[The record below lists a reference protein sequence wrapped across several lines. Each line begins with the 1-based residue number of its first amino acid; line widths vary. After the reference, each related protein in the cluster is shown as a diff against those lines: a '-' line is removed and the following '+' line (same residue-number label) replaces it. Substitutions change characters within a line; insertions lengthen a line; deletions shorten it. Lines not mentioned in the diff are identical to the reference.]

1 MLGAIASVGQAPTQ
15 TSNQADQRGNAAA
28 SGIRIADSSKAD
40 KPSGLLEPGADPENR
55 LFLPFLKHMAEDQE
69 QFWARPK
76 ELKKTST
83 LKIFLPFAGF
93 TGALIAGD
101 SWFSRQVPE
110 SPSQIKR
117 SKDISNYAVFPL
129 IGAAGGAY
137 AFGHLTHNDHLSEAG
152 FLSGEAALNSTL
164 VAYAFKEA
172 TRRERPYQ
180 GNGNGNF
187 FQGGSSFPSEHAA
200 IAWSVAS
207 VVAHE
212 YPGTLTQI
220 GAYGLASAVT
230 LTRVTGKQ
238 HFPSDV
244 VIGSALGWYLGRQIY
259 RAHHDPELGGQ
270 GWGELVESKPE
281 SPRNPANMGS
291 PYVPLDSWVYPA
303 IERLSALGYIDGAY
317 VGMRPWTRMECAR
330 LVEQA
335 SERIAEDTQGNDSAS
350 RLYDSLAAEFAWEA
364 RRLEGAPNLGLNLN
378 SVYTRTTNISGPLL
392 RDSYH
397 FAQTIANDGGRPYG
411 EGINAVAG
419 LSTHA
424 VAGPFSFDVQGEYQ
438 HAPANSSYPA
448 GVLQAIANTDAALPL
463 ANGTSTIDRFTL
475 LNAAA
480 GITFHNVS
488 VSFGR
493 QSAWLGPGKSG
504 SLLLSDNA
512 PSITMLRFDN
522 VTPFRVPLL
531 SRLLGPARAEFFV
544 GQLDGH
550 HWVYANTH
558 LVGPN
563 INPQPFLHSNKVSF
577 KPTANLELGM
587 GLNVMFGG
595 PGLPFTWGNF
605 LRSFYSH
612 RASVAEN
619 PGKRFSSFDFSYRV
633 PGVRKWLTFYLD
645 SLVVDEI
652 SPIGSTRPSLNLG
665 LYMPQTPKIPKL
677 ELRLEGIDT
686 APNAQFSPGYVY
698 ADRRYKDGYTSDGNI
713 LGNVIGRAGRG
724 GQGWATYSFT
734 PRNRLQVW
742 FRHVEADHAF
752 LEGGHVNDFGIRT
765 EVNLHRDV
773 AFSASAQYERWAF
786 PLLAAEPQTNVTSSI
801 QLTYTPRW
809 GAH

>member
-1 MLGAIASVGQAPTQ
+1 MLGAIASVGQTPTQ
-15 TSNQADQRGNAAA
+15 TSNQADQPGNAAA
-28 SGIRIADSSKAD
+28 SGIRITDSSRAD
-40 KPSGLLEPGADPENR
+40 EPSGLLEPGADPENR

-101 SWFSRQVPE
+101 SWFSKQVPD
-110 SPSQIKR
+110 PSQIKR
-117 SKDISNYAVFPL
+117 SKDISNYAVFSL

-137 AFGHLTHNDHLSEAG
+137 AFGHLTHNDHLSETG

-303 IERLSALGYIDGAY
+303 IERLSALGYIDGAF

-335 SERIAEDTQGNDSAS
+335 SERIAEDAEGNDSAS

-364 RRLEGAPNLGLNLN
+364 RRLEGAPNLGINLN

-397 FAQTIANDGGRPYG
+397 FAQTIANDSGRPYG
-411 EGINAVAG
+411 EGISAVAG

-438 HAPANSSYPA
+438 HAPENASYPV
-448 GVLQAIANTDAALPL
+448 GVLQAIANTDQALPL
-463 ANGTSTIDRFTL
+463 ANGTSTINRFTL
-475 LNAAA
+475 LNATA
-480 GITFHNVS
+480 GITLDNVY

-493 QSAWLGPGKSG
+493 QSAWLGPAESG

-531 SRLLGPARAEFFV
+531 SRLLGPVRAEFFV

-577 KPTANLELGM
+577 KPTPNLELGM

-595 PGLPFTWGNF
+595 PSLPFTWANF

-612 RASVAEN
+612 KASVAEN

-665 LYMPQTPKIPKL
+665 LYMPQIPKIPKL

-713 LGNVIGRAGRG
+713 LGNAIGRAGRG
-724 GQGWATYSFT
+724 GQGWVTYSFT